1 MVTNSPSVMVSF
13 SPVSNRLARNF
24 FHAPNKAFSGVK
36 IVTSALSTGAKA
48 MAIVS
53 GISLAM
59 LLGVISPKAKTSR
72 VMTIV
77 ETVGP

>member
-1 MVTNSPSVMVSF
+1 
-13 SPVSNRLARNF
+13 
-24 FHAPNKAFSGVK
+24 
-36 IVTSALSTGAKA
+36 

-72 VMTIV
+72 VMTTV